1 MTRPGE
7 VQVGRRTAENVV
19 PSELSSVEMDGRARQ
34 NPA

>member
-7 VQVGRRTAENVV
+7 VQVGRRAAENVA
-19 PSELSSVEMDGRARQ
+19 PSELSSVEMDDRAGQ